1 MPRSFLSLI
10 VWLQILILT
19 GSLSDQSCRNSIW
32 ETTSQS
38 HACLCLHKRL
48 FALVLISP
56 TPSHVCKSVSLSQRF
71 NQRAIFFL
79 FPFREK
85 LAGTFCWVVLWEWI
99 ESNTKICFSGVVP
112 YTDFLTGSGVE
123 VDPGKAVVVDKVTL
137 GPASTLVLQK
147 QICVRSAS
155 LKSRQEALQGC
166 LSKLRF

>member
-71 NQRAIFFL
+71 NQRAIFFSIPIQRETHWHFLLSCFVGMDRIKHENL
-79 FPFREK
+79 FFRRRPLYGLLDRK
-85 LAGTFCWVVLWEWI
+85 RG
-99 ESNTKICFSGVVP
+99 
-112 YTDFLTGSGVE
+112 GSGYRE
-123 VDPGKAVVVDKVTL
+123 SCGGRQGNPR
-137 GPASTLVLQK
+137 PSEHASTTKTDLCAFGITQK
-147 QICVRSAS
+147 
-155 LKSRQEALQGC
+155 
-166 LSKLRF
+166 